1 MIVIVFGLPGSGK
14 TYFAERVAHMLH
26 AAYISSDEI
35 RRELFK
41 QSSSYAENEKALVYE
56 EMMKRMLKT
65 ATYKEV
71 VLDATFSDIEIRQKF
86 INEAK
91 KNSRVCIIEI
101 YADEDLIKQRLLLP
115 RKNSDANFEVYKKI
129 KSKWRLPKNEHLI
142 LRSTNSNITEML
154 DKASDYFFQNEP
166 GKYK

>member
-86 INEAK
+86 IDEAK
-91 KNSRVCIIEI
+91 KISRVCIIEI

-129 KSKWRLPKNEHLI
+129 KSNWRLPKNEHLI